1 MNIRRRLSYALL
13 LLTAMLAIAVIGYQ
27 VLGGPNVGFLQSLYM
42 AVITLAGVGYGE
54 VVPTEHNPGLRIF
67 NMFVVVLGVM
77 ITVYVFSVVTAFLV
91 EYELHNIFWRRSMQ
105 KRIRDLKDHFIVCGL
120 GDTGRYAVEEL
131 QKTGTPYIVI
141 ESNEDNIKR
150 FQEHE
155 EGKYKDILYLIGDA
169 TDEKILNEAGLAR
182 ARCVLAAVAGDKD
195 NLVIT
200 VMVRQSNEGVR
211 IIARCADLKYS
222 ERMIKAGAN
231 SSVSPNH
238 IGGLRLASEA
248 LRPHVTSFLDLMLRE
263 KSRTLRIDEIELTE
277 ASHWVGKTLADVKF
291 RARYSLMPLAVKSTS
306 AEGSHDFLVNPPE
319 NLVLRAGAVLI
330 VMGDV
335 EEVRRARHECEGHP
349 ATAVAGAH

>member
-1 MNIRRRLSYALL
+1 MNIRRRLLYALL
-13 LLTAMLAIAVIGYQ
+13 LMTAMMALSVIGYR
-27 VLGGPNVGFLQSLYM
+27 VLGGGNVGYLQAVYM

-54 VVPTEHNPGLRIF
+54 IVPTEHNAALRVF
-67 NMFVVVLGVM
+67 NMFVVVVGVM

-105 KRIRDLKDHFIVCGL
+105 KRIRELKDHFIVCGL

-141 ESNEDNIKR
+141 ESNEENIKR
-150 FQEHE
+150 FREHE
-155 EGKYKDILYLIGDA
+155 EGKYQDILYLLGDA
-169 TDEKILNEAGLAR
+169 TDEKILIEAGLAR
-182 ARCVLAAVAGDKD
+182 ARCVIAAVAGDKD

-200 VMVRQSNEGVR
+200 VMVRQSNEQVR

-222 ERMIKAGAN
+222 ERLIKAGAN
-231 SSVSPNH
+231 SAVSPNH

-248 LRPHVTSFLDLMLRE
+248 LRPHVTSFLDLMLRA
-263 KSRTLRIDEIELTE
+263 KSRTLRIDEIEIGE
-277 ASHWVGKTLADVKF
+277 ESKWVGKTLADVRF

-306 AEGSHDFLVNPPE
+306 AEGSHDFLVNPPD
-319 NLVLRAGAVLI
+319 NLVLRTGAVLI

-335 EEVRRARHECEGHP
+335 EEVQRARHDAQAH
-349 ATAVAGAH
+349 TVAAAAR